1 MYSGNIPLHHNLGC
15 FALLHS
21 ICSNVTLA
29 LQPGFDPFLFMK
41 YVDKYRITSAYISP
55 TYLIKLIDCP
65 TPDGCDLS
73 SLVDVVS
80 GASHMPKHVPN
91 RFRMKLPAIKLRAR
105 KLRMRKLNNY
115 SSKINNCYLCS

>member
-1 MYSGNIPLHHNLGC
+1 MFSGHIALQSDVGC

-21 ICSNVTLA
+21 ICSNVPLA

-41 YVDKYRITSAYISP
+41 YVNEYKITSAFINP

-65 TPDGCDLS
+65 TPDGWDLS

-80 GASHMPKHVPN
+80 GSSLMPKHVPN
-91 RFRMKLPAIKLRAR
+91 SLRIKLPAIKLRTC
-105 KLRMRKLNNY
+105 KLNKL
-115 SSKINNCYLCS
+115 SSKSINCYLCS